1 MTTNSQSGNKNVTES
16 MENKLT
22 ENSIILLLLIALA
35 VSQAI
40 TFMRLHEYHK
50 VINEQDNTITEL
62 VSGQASLF
70 EIVRLQTELE
80 RLKSLKNEPPSWS
93 GEI

>member
-1 MTTNSQSGNKNVTES
+1 

-22 ENSIILLLLIALA
+22 ENSVVILLLVALV
-35 VSQAI
+35 VSQVI
-40 TFMRLHEYHK
+40 TFMRMHQQDKIIVEQDE
-50 VINEQDNTITEL
+50 VINELI
-62 VSGQASLF
+62 SGQASLF

-80 RLKSLKNEPPSWS
+80 RLKSLKNETPSWS

>member
-1 MTTNSQSGNKNVTES
+1 

-22 ENSIILLLLIALA
+22 ESSVVILLLVALVA
-35 VSQAI
+35 SQVI
-40 TFMRLHEYHK
+40 TFMRMHEQDKIIVEQDK
-50 VINEQDNTITEL
+50 VINELI
-62 VSGQASLF
+62 SGQASLF